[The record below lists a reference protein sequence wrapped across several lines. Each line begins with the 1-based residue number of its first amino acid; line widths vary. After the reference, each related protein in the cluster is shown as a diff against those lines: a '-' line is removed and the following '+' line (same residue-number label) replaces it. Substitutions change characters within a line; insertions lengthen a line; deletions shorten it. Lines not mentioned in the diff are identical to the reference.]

1 MRDALHFAHGNGFPS
16 PCYRQLMLPLE
27 KRFDCYMIDRLG
39 HDTRFPV
46 TEHWR
51 YLVEEVIVSIKSQTT
66 KPVIG
71 LGHSLGGVLSL
82 LAAIEEP
89 SLFKAVI
96 LLDSP
101 LLGRFKSHM
110 IRVAKALGIIDKV
123 TPAHRT
129 RLRRE
134 FWSTKE
140 EARAYLKSRPLFK
153 TFTDACLEDYITY
166 GLQKHERGYT
176 LRFDRRIEYA
186 IYRTIPHVIHSYEGR
201 LKVPAALIYGTES
214 TVVRPLD
221 VRYMQKYYGMFCFE
235 TPGTHMLPMEHP
247 KDLAKRVMDITD
259 KLLESAA

>member
-1 MRDALHFAHGNGFPS
+1 MRQALHFAHGNGFPS

-51 YLVEEVIVSIKSQTT
+51 YLVDEVIVSIKSQTT
-66 KPVIG
+66 EPVIG

-101 LLGRFKSHM
+101 LLGGFKSHM
-110 IRVAKALGIIDKV
+110 IRVAKTLGFIDKV

-134 FWSTKE
+134 FWPTKDD
-140 EARAYLKSRPLFK
+140 ARTYLKSRPLFK

-166 GLQKHERGYT
+166 GLQKNARGYA
-176 LRFDRRIEYA
+176 LRFDRQVEYV
-186 IYRTIPHVIHSYEGR
+186 IYRTIPHVVPSYEGQF
-201 LKVPAALIYGTES
+201 KVPAALIYGTES
-214 TVVRPLD
+214 TVVHRLD
-221 VRYMQKYYGMFCFE
+221 VRHMQKYYGMVCFE
-235 TPGTHMLPMEHP
+235 TPGTHMFPMEHP
-247 KDLAKRVMDITD
+247 KALANRIIDIVD
-259 KLLESAA
+259 KLSERAP